1 MRQAFLILLIAMVC
15 IGCES
20 SVPSDNTTTKGIG
33 VFSVSETKKVTFSPS
48 NLYYDRETSSWNFFE
63 EQWNALTITN
73 LNSPV
78 GINGRWFSALANA
91 AYPEKIETEAQLGKM
106 IDLFGWGTGDN
117 PMLLSE
123 ILADYANFYDWGFN
137 KIGNDRSKK
146 WRTLH
151 YDEWDYL
158 LHKRSNADSLL
169 HYMSIA
175 GIDGLMLLPDGWTCP
190 SGVKLKQW
198 PEEAVIP
205 IDIPKY
211 SMEEWRVLEKSGAVF
226 MNANC
231 TMRNVAKGWLF
242 LSDLYETRYWV
253 ASHSND
259 STGVAISI
267 SPLWKVKFTDEP
279 RSNGYAVRLVK
290 DIK

>member
-1 MRQAFLILLIAMVC
+1 
-15 IGCES
+15 
-20 SVPSDNTTTKGIG
+20 
-33 VFSVSETKKVTFSPS
+33 
-48 NLYYDRETSSWNFFE
+48 
-63 EQWNALTITN
+63 
-73 LNSPV
+73 V
-78 GINGRWFSALANA
+78 GINGRWFSTLADV
-91 AYPEKIETEAQLGKM
+91 AYPESIDTQVQLGKK

-137 KIGNDRSKK
+137 EIGDDNSKR

-198 PEEAVIP
+198 PEEAAIP

-211 SMEEWRVLEKSGAVF
+211 SLDEWRILEKSGAVF

-231 TMRNVAKGWLF
+231 NMRYVAKG
-242 LSDLYETRYWV
+242 DLYLYAFYEARYWV

-267 SPLWKVKFTDEP
+267 GPLWKVKFTDEP

>member
-1 MRQAFLILLIAMVC
+1 MRQAFSILLIAMVC

-20 SVPSDNTTTKGIG
+20 SIPSDNTTTKGIG

-78 GINGRWFSALANA
+78 GINGRWFSTLADV
-91 AYPEKIETEAQLGKM
+91 AYPESIDTQVQLGKK

-205 IDIPKY
+205 IDIPTY
-211 SMEEWRVLEKSGAVF
+211 SLEEWRVLEKSGAVF

-231 TMRNVAKGWLF
+231 TMRNVAKGWLS

-267 SPLWKVKFTDEP
+267 GPLWKVKFTDEP

>member
-20 SVPSDNTTTKGIG
+20 SIPSDNTTTKGIG

-48 NLYYDRETSSWNFFE
+48 NLYYNRETSSWNFFE

-78 GINGRWFSALANA
+78 GINGRWMSALANA

-117 PMLLSE
+117 PTLLSE
-123 ILADYANFYDWGFN
+123 DIAEYTIFYDWGFN

-151 YDEWDYL
+151 FEEWDYL
-158 LHKRSNADSLL
+158 LHKRSNADSLV
-169 HYMSIA
+169 HYISIA
-175 GIDGLMLLPDGWTCP
+175 GVDGLMLLPDGWTCP
-190 SGVKLKQW
+190 PSIELKQW

-205 IDIPKY
+205 IDIPTY
-211 SMEEWRVLEKSGAVF
+211 SMDEWRILEKSGAVF

-231 TMRNVAKGWLF
+231 NMRYVAKG
-242 LSDLYETRYWV
+242 DLYLYAFYEARYWV
-253 ASHSND
+253 ASHNND
-259 STGVAISI
+259 GTGVAISI
-267 SPLWKVKFTDEP
+267 GPLWKVKFTDEP

>member
-1 MRQAFLILLIAMVC
+1 MRQAFLMLLIAMVC

-20 SVPSDNTTTKGIG
+20 SIPSGNTTTKGIG

-48 NLYYDRETSSWNFFE
+48 NLYYNRETSSWNFFE

-78 GINGRWFSALANA
+78 GINGRWMSALANA

-117 PMLLSE
+117 PTLLSE
-123 ILADYANFYDWGFN
+123 DIAEYTIFYDWGFN
-137 KIGNDRSKK
+137 KIGNDRSQK

-151 YDEWDYL
+151 FEEWDYL
-158 LHKRSNADSLL
+158 LHKRSNADSLV
-169 HYMSIA
+169 HYISIA
-175 GIDGLMLLPDGWTCP
+175 GVDGLMLLPDGWTCP
-190 SGVKLKQW
+190 PSIELKQW
-198 PEEAVIP
+198 PEEAIIP
-205 IDIPKY
+205 IDIPTY
-211 SMEEWRVLEKSGAVF
+211 SMDEWRILEKSGAVF

-231 TMRNVAKGWLF
+231 NMRYVAKGCLS
-242 LSDLYETRYWV
+242 LSDLHETRYWV

-259 STGVAISI
+259 STGVAVSI
-267 SPLWKVKFTDEP
+267 SPFWRVKFTNQP